1 MLEDLRKHLLR
12 KQVIRFS
19 RRHNRLHESAL
30 VQFKQRHRP
39 KQCAVIG
46 REEQAVAR
54 RFCATPSPSK
64 SLKERRDGSRRVN
77 LNDTIEI
84 TNIDAEFECARRDDH
99 AVLRLGERL
108 LRLPAL
114 VETQRAVRHE
124 CVDLKALEFVAELL
138 GALTAIDEHKSLFAT
153 M

>member
-1 MLEDLRKHLLR
+1 MSPTMVFKGDKPFFIVGAPGGTTITMGNLQAILNAVDFGMTAQEA
-12 KQVIRFS
+12 VS
-19 RRHNRLHESAL
+19 APRL
-30 VQFKQRHRP
+30 
-39 KQCAVIG
+39 
-46 REEQAVAR
+46 
-54 RFCATPSPSK
+54 CATS
-64 SLKERRDGSRRVN
+64 
-77 LNDTIEI
+77 DTIEI

-153 M
+153 VQA